1 MIDFVGKRRWF
12 FLISAILIIVG
23 IISLAVFGLKWGV
36 DFSSGTAITLQFEK
50 EVDLGQ
56 LRQRLADLGYDTATI
71 QPAGEKEFFIRL
83 QEMSSDQYSQLKE
96 GLEVGLASNITD
108 SSIFTVSP
116 IIAAATIRN
125 TGIAVIIASIGI
137 LLYISW
143 AFRKMPKPFRW
154 GTCAIL
160 ALFHDLIIVIAI
172 FSILGWAA
180 GIEVDALFV
189 TGVLAVVG
197 VSVNNIV
204 VVFDRIR
211 ENLKRGVSSEF
222 EVVANIGIME
232 SVGRSLNTGLATLF
246 VIVALYLIGG
256 VTIRNLILALLVGIT
271 TGIYSSLCIAGQL
284 LVVWEKGEW
293 SALLPWPRRAARP
306 ELPGQLSIPKP

>member
-1 MIDFVGKRRWF
+1 MIDFVGKKHWF
-12 FLISAILIIVG
+12 FLISAILIISG

-36 DFSSGTAITLQFEK
+36 DFSSGTAITLRFEK
-50 EVDLGQ
+50 EVELGQ
-56 LRQRLADLGYDTATI
+56 LRQQLTDLGYDRATI
-71 QPAGEKEFFIRL
+71 QPTAEAEFFIRL
-83 QEMSSDQYSQLKE
+83 QEISSDEYTQLKD
-96 GLEVGLASNITD
+96 GLKAGLATNITD
-108 SSIFTVSP
+108 SSLFTVSP
-116 IIAAATIRN
+116 IIAAATVRN
-125 TGIAVIIASIGI
+125 TIIAVIIASIGI

-154 GTCAIL
+154 GICAVL
-160 ALFHDLIIVIAI
+160 ALLHDLVIVIAI

-180 GIEVDALFV
+180 GMEVDSLFV
-189 TGVLAVVG
+189 TGVLAIVG

-211 ENLKRGVSSEF
+211 ENLKRGVSSDF
-222 EVVANIGIME
+222 EVVANCGIME

-246 VIVALYLIGG
+246 VIVALYLLGG
-256 VTIRNLILALLVGIT
+256 VTIHTLILALLVGIT

-293 SALLPWPRRAARP
+293 SALLPWAKRP
-306 ELPGQLSIPKP
+306 A

>member
-12 FLISAILIIVG
+12 FLISGILIVIG

-36 DFSSGTAITLQFEK
+36 DFSSGTAITLQFENP
-50 EVDLGQ
+50 VDLAE
-56 LRQRLADLGYDTATI
+56 LRQQLADLGYGTATI
-71 QPAGEKEFFIRL
+71 QSAGEEQFFIRIG
-83 QEMSSDQYSQLKE
+83 ETTSDEYAQLKE
-96 GLEVGLASNITD
+96 GLQAGLGNNITD
-108 SSIFTVSP
+108 SSVFTVSP
-116 IIAAATIRN
+116 VIAAATVRN
-125 TGIAVIIASIGI
+125 TGIAVVIASIGI

-154 GTCAIL
+154 GICAIL

-180 GIEVDALFV
+180 GMEVDALFV
-189 TGVLAVVG
+189 TGVLAVAG

-211 ENLKRGVSSEF
+211 ENSKRGVSGDF
-222 EVVANIGIME
+222 EVIANVGIME
-232 SVGRSLNTGLATLF
+232 SVGRSMNTGLATLF
-246 VIVALYLIGG
+246 VIVALYLLGG
-256 VTIRNLILALLVGIT
+256 VTIRNLVLALLVGIT

-284 LVVWEKGEW
+284 LVVWDKGEW
-293 SALLPWPRRAARP
+293 GKLFSRLPSARRA
-306 ELPGQLSIPKP
+306 S

>member
-1 MIDFVGKRRWF
+1 MIDFVGKKHWF
-12 FLISAILIIVG
+12 FLISAILIISG

-36 DFSSGTAITLQFEK
+36 DFNPGTAITLQFEK
-50 EVDLGQ
+50 EVELGQ
-56 LRQRLADLGYDTATI
+56 LRQELANLGYDSATI
-71 QPAGEKEFFIRL
+71 QPAGKGEFFIRL
-83 QEMSSDQYSQLKE
+83 PEISSDEYTQLKA
-96 GLEVGLASNITD
+96 GLEAGLATNITD
-108 SSIFTVSP
+108 SSLYTVSR
-116 IIAAATIRN
+116 IIAAATVRN
-125 TGIAVIIASIGI
+125 TVIAVVIASIGI

-143 AFRKMPKPFRW
+143 AFRKMPKPIRW
-154 GTCAIL
+154 GICAVL
-160 ALFHDLIIVIAI
+160 ALLHDLIIVIAV

-180 GIEVDALFV
+180 GMEVDALFI

-211 ENLKRGVSSEF
+211 ENLKRGVSSDF
-222 EVVANIGIME
+222 EVVANCGIME

-246 VIVALYLIGG
+246 VIVALYLLGG
-256 VTIRNLILALLVGIT
+256 ATIRTLILALLVGIT

-293 SALLPWPRRAARP
+293 SALLPWAKRP
-306 ELPGQLSIPKP
+306 A

>member
-1 MIDFVGKRRWF
+1 MIDFVGKKHWF
-12 FLISAILIIVG
+12 FLISAILIISGV
-23 IISLAVFGLKWGV
+23 ISLAVFGLKWGV
-36 DFSSGTAITLQFEK
+36 DFSSGTAITLRFDK
-50 EVDLGQ
+50 EVELGQ
-56 LRQRLADLGYDTATI
+56 LRQELTDLGYSSATI
-71 QPAGEKEFFIRL
+71 QPTAEGEFFIRL
-83 QEMSSDQYSQLKE
+83 QEISSDEYTQLKE
-96 GLEVGLASNITD
+96 GLKAGLATNITD
-108 SSIFTVSP
+108 SSLYTVSP
-116 IIAAATIRN
+116 IIAAATVRN
-125 TGIAVIIASIGI
+125 TAIAVIIASIGI

-154 GTCAIL
+154 GICAVL
-160 ALFHDLIIVIAI
+160 ALLHDLVIVIAI

-180 GIEVDALFV
+180 GMEVDSLFV

-211 ENLKRGVSSEF
+211 ENLKRGVSSDF
-222 EVVANIGIME
+222 EVVANCGIME

-246 VIVALYLIGG
+246 VIVALYLLGG
-256 VTIRNLILALLVGIT
+256 VTIRTLVLALLVGIT

-293 SALLPWPRRAARP
+293 SALLPWAKKTA
-306 ELPGQLSIPKP
+306 